1 MARACGALL
10 ALVAVGGVQA
20 QLLGEVMTVVAV
32 SAELNPAVRFPS
44 GSYRVVGNPPPA
56 LLARVEG
63 AQQFGS
69 WEAYMARGLAA
80 NLQAGFVQQLATSF
94 AVAGYFLESQSET
107 SVGVETHQRYFFV
120 GDDGGRVLLYLIRT
134 PQELVWLIGKAP

>member
-1 MARACGALL
+1 MVRVLGVVL
-10 ALVAVGGVQA
+10 ALAVVGGVQA

-56 LLARVEG
+56 LLARVPD

-69 WEAYMARGLAA
+69 WEAYQARGLAA

-107 SVGVETHQRYFFV
+107 KVEVETHQCYLFV

-134 PQELVWLIGKAP
+134 PQELVWLIGKAQ